1 MEMHVGLF
9 SRTGRRAVNHIKWI
23 TSTRTSSSRL
33 ARPEDIEQV
42 HRIYM
47 DERVLPYLGYD
58 FMDLEAFRVVFDG
71 LLAAGGFYVV
81 ERDGKV
87 AGFYRIMLFEG
98 RARHVAQL
106 GTLAVDPR
114 FQGSGLARDMMADAI
129 GQMKALGVRRAEL
142 QAEAD
147 NSRGLAFY
155 RKMGFEQEGVQRRAY
170 RRAGENTDVDEILMV
185 RFLD

>member
-1 MEMHVGLF
+1 MN
-9 SRTGRRAVNHIKWI
+9 TGPKP
-23 TSTRTSSSRL
+23 RL

-42 HRIYM
+42 YRIYM
-47 DERVLPYLGYD
+47 DERVLPYLGHD
-58 FMDLEAFRVVFDG
+58 PMDLQGFRTVFAG

-81 ERDGKV
+81 EREGKV
-87 AGFYRIMLFEG
+87 AGFYRTTLLEG

-106 GTLAVDPR
+106 GTLAVDPG
-114 FQGSGLARDMMADAI
+114 FQGSGLAGEMVASAI
-129 GQMKALGVRRAEL
+129 EQMKALGVRRAEL

-147 NSRGLAFY
+147 NARGLAFY

-170 RRAGENTDVDEILMV
+170 RRAGEVTDVDEIMMV

>member
-1 MEMHVGLF
+1 M
-9 SRTGRRAVNHIKWI
+9 T
-23 TSTRTSSSRL
+23 RL
-33 ARPEDIEQV
+33 ARPEDVEQV

-47 DERVLPYLGYD
+47 DERVIPYLGHD
-58 FMDLEAFRVVFDG
+58 FMDLEAFRTVFRR

-87 AGFYRIMLFEG
+87 AGFFRIMQFEG

-106 GTLAVDPR
+106 GTLAVDPK
-114 FQGSGLARDMMADAI
+114 FQGSGLAGEMVASALE
-129 GQMKALGVRRAEL
+129 QMRALGVRRAEL

-147 NSRGLAFY
+147 NARGLAFY
-155 RKMGFEQEGVQRRAY
+155 RKMGFEQEGVQRRAC
-170 RRAGENTDVDEILMV
+170 RRVAENTDVDEILMV

>member
-1 MEMHVGLF
+1 MA
-9 SRTGRRAVNHIKWI
+9 AVNPMP
-23 TSTRTSSSRL
+23 RL
-33 ARPEDIEQV
+33 ALPEDIEQI

-47 DERVLPYLGYD
+47 DERVIPYLGLD
-58 FMDLEAFRVVFDG
+58 PMDVDTFRAAFNL

-81 ERDGKV
+81 EREGKV
-87 AGFYRIMLFEG
+87 AGFYRITQFEG

-106 GTLAVDPR
+106 GTLAVDPK
-114 FQGSGLARDMMADAI
+114 FQGLGLAREMVEGALE
-129 GQMKALGVRRAEL
+129 QMKAQGVRRAEL

-147 NSRGLAFY
+147 NARGLAFY

-170 RRAGENTDVDEILMV
+170 HRGGESTDVDEILMV